1 MPITSDA
8 TTVTITHPSS
18 SDTSVKIL
26 KYGATILS
34 WKVNGAEKLF
44 LSESAHLDGSKPVRG
59 GIPLVFPRFGPAG
72 KHAPTDKL
80 PQHGFA
86 RRSTWEFLGET
97 DEVSA
102 QFALSPDQLD
112 AESRKDW
119 PYDFTLIYTV
129 KLASPTQLAL
139 SMDVENPGKEAFDF
153 NVLFHTYFRV
163 PDISKVSI
171 TGLQNVDFWNTR
183 DSVAE
188 SGKDKPITI
197 AEEVDR
203 VYKNSP
209 DTVEINS
216 DNSAL
221 YTVKASP
228 TLTDTVVWN
237 PWSHG
242 AEALADFSP
251 NSGYKQTVCVEDG
264 NVGKFTSLEPTKKW
278 NGSVVYS
285 AH

>member
-1 MPITSDA
+1 MPITSDE
-8 TTVTITHPSS
+8 TTVTITHPTS

-86 RRSTWEFLGET
+86 RRSTWEFLGQT

-102 QFALSPDQLD
+102 QFALSPDQLS
-112 AESRKDW
+112 AEFREDW
-119 PYDFTLIYTV
+119 PYDFTLFFTV
-129 KLASPTQLAL
+129 KLAGPSELAL
-139 SMDVENPGKEAFDF
+139 SVDVENPGKEAFDF
-153 NVLFHTYFRV
+153 NFLFHTYFRV
-163 PDISKVSI
+163 PDLSKTSI
-171 TGLQNVDFWNTR
+171 TGLQKVSFWNSR
-183 DSVAE
+183 DGVDE
-188 SGKDKPITI
+188 SGSDKPITI
-197 AEEVDR
+197 SEEVDR

-209 DTVEINS
+209 DTVEINGEGKTI
-216 DNSAL
+216 
-221 YTVKASP
+221 YTIKASP
-228 TLTDTVVWN
+228 TLTETVVWN

-251 NSGYKQTVCVEDG
+251 KSGYKETVCVEDG
-264 NVGKFTSLEPTKKW
+264 NVGGFTSLEPTKKW
-278 NGSVVYS
+278 TGSVHYT